1 MTKFWKQMFILL
13 NVNKT
18 GLLNAAEHPPC
29 EAVTE
34 KSPAEEEFNKF
45 HLTEMGNSKHKQ
57 LSFLFVILGEAGPRI
72 KDVTE
77 RRGKKQTKT

>member
-1 MTKFWKQMFILL
+1 ML
-13 NVNKT
+13 NST
-18 GLLNAAEHPPC
+18 EHPPC
-29 EAVTE
+29 KAVTE
-34 KSPAEEEFNKF
+34 KSPAEEEFNKL

-77 RRGKKQTKT
+77 RRERKNTKLNS